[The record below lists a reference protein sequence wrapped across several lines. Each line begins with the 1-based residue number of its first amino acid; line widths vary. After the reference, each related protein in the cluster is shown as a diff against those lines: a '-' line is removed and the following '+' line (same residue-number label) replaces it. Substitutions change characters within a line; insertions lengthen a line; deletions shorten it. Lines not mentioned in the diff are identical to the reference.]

1 MLRTTDDMYRATIE
15 GTNKHRTG
23 ILTPAKWNM
32 LINLAQTDYC
42 RDHIVNGE
50 VIQKRIDDLRMLYI
64 VDEINP
70 ITTTSFPLPDGI
82 SVNNSQGV
90 LLPLY
95 MRLLSTAFKINYVN
109 NVCKLTGLSD
119 WIYNVKVL
127 KSDNRN
133 IIKRNPFR
141 RPSDAKIYQ
150 RQIGNTVVIDTGTSS
165 TAALMHI
172 EYFKWPVEIFF
183 NENNIPDTGNPLT
196 GSVNCELPPEQRQ
209 EIVDYAVRVYIER
222 SQDPRYRTILNE
234 EQITGQSK

>member
-15 GTNKHRTG
+15 GINKHRTS
-23 ILTPAKWNM
+23 ILIPDKWNK
-32 LINLAQTDYC
+32 LINLAQLDYC

-50 VIQKRIDDLRMLYI
+50 VIQKRMDDLRMLYV
-64 VDEINP
+64 VDDILPSSVTTFP
-70 ITTTSFPLPDGI
+70 IPDGT

-109 NVCKLTGLSD
+109 NVCGLTGLSE

-133 IIKRNPFR
+133 MIKRNPFR

-150 RQIGNTVVIDTGTSS
+150 RQVGNTIIIDTGTNS

-172 EYFKWPVEIFF
+172 EYFKWPVEIFY
-183 NENNIPDTGNPLT
+183 NVNNIPDTGNQAT
-196 GSVNCELPPEQRQ
+196 GSVVCELPPEQKQ
-209 EIVDYAVRVYIER
+209 EIVDYAVRIYIER
-222 SQDPRYRTILNE
+222 AQDPRYRTILTE

>member
-1 MLRTTDDMYRATIE
+1 MLRTTDDMYRATVE
-15 GTNKHRTG
+15 GINKHRTS
-23 ILTPAKWNM
+23 IIIPDKWNK
-32 LINLAQTDYC
+32 LINLAQLDYC

-64 VDEINP
+64 VDEINA
-70 ITTTSFPLPDGI
+70 ITTKTFPLPNGTN
-82 SVNNSQGV
+82 VNNSQGTI
-90 LLPLY
+90 LPLY
-95 MRLLSTAFKINYVN
+95 MRLLSVAFKINYVN
-109 NVCKLTGLSD
+109 NVCGLTGLSD

-150 RQIGNTVVIDTGTSS
+150 RQIGDAIEIDTGTSS
-165 TAALMHI
+165 TAAVMHI
-172 EYFKWPVEIFF
+172 EYFKWPVEIFY
-183 NENNIPDTGNPLT
+183 NVNAIPDTGDPAI

-209 EIVDYAVRVYIER
+209 EIVDYAVRIYIER